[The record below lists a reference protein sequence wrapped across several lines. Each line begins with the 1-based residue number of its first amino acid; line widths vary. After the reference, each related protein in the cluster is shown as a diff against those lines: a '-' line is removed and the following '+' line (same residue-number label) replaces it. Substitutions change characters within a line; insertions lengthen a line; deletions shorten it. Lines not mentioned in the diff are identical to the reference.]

1 MLALAGWKSQAEVT
15 LGPPDLPS
23 GRTGGECRLEQEGR
37 FWRLAVLEAWRDT
50 TPAGR
55 MEAPTG
61 CHWRLV
67 PSKAVEAGRTGRHS
81 GPARRGLA
89 TCTLL
94 YPGLATCTIL
104 CFSLPWPHP
113 ASLQF
118 PALPCPA
125 LPCPALYFP
134 QVQLVAEA
142 GTVLPVTR
150 RVQSL

>member
-1 MLALAGWKSQAEVT
+1 MLALAGWKSGAVVT
-15 LGPPDLPS
+15 LGLGPADLPA
-23 GRTGGECRLEQEGR
+23 GRTGGECRLEEEGGLEVEGR
-37 FWRLAVLEAWRDT
+37 FWRLAVLEAWRGT

-94 YPGLATCTIL
+94 YSGLATCTIL
-104 CFSLPWPHP
+104 CCTVLWPHP
-113 ASLQF
+113 SLTAV
-118 PALPCPA
+118 PCTALPCPV
-125 LPCPALYFP
+125 LSSSSTGFRGRDCTPCP
-134 QVQLVAEA
+134 
-142 GTVLPVTR
+142 
-150 RVQSL
+150 